1 MFSNGSLTN
10 RIYENDQAHCSAMR
24 NLLVGICV
32 LVPTTAAA
40 NVDYVARAGD
50 DSTSEHVTVVRSKY
64 SGSPLTTYVSYEK
77 GVIVDER
84 EDGFTAELTTG
95 SGYVPNWTF
104 VGLPRFALLTVSAAQ
119 FGVVVTT
126 LDCDL
131 EGFCDV
137 VSSEPAE
144 GVLQV
149 RWTPTGPTSW
159 SSGPSFATPAHA
171 VGVAFDGELDL
182 PGDLSASVW
191 Q

>member
-1 MFSNGSLTN
+1 
-10 RIYENDQAHCSAMR
+10 MR
-24 NLLVGICV
+24 NFLVALCL

-40 NVDYVARAGD
+40 GTNIDYVARAGD
-50 DSTSEHVTVVRSKY
+50 DSTAEHVTVVRSKY
-64 SGSPLTTYVSYEK
+64 GSSPLTTYVSYEK
-77 GVIVDER
+77 GAILEER
-84 EDGFTAELTTG
+84 EDGYLVELTTG

-104 VGLPRFALLTVSAAQ
+104 LGLPRFALLTVNAAQ

-144 GVLQV
+144 GLLQV
-149 RWTPTGPTSW
+149 QWTPTGPTTW

-171 VGVAFDGELDL
+171 SGVAFDGELDL

-191 Q
+191 H

>member
-1 MFSNGSLTN
+1 MGKTLVALF
-10 RIYENDQAHCSAMR
+10 
-24 NLLVGICV
+24 LLVPSV
-32 LVPTTAAA
+32 AAA
-40 NVDYVARAGD
+40 GVNIDYVARAGD

-64 SGSPLTTYVSYEK
+64 GSNPTTTYVSYEK
-77 GVIVDER
+77 GALLDER
-84 EDGFTAELTTG
+84 EDGFTVALTTG

-104 VGLPRFALLTVSAAQ
+104 IGLPRFALLTVDAAQ

-137 VSSEPAE
+137 VSSEPAQ
-144 GVLQV
+144 GLLQV
-149 RWTPTGPTSW
+149 RWTATGATTW

-182 PGDLSASVW
+182 PGDLSAQAW
-191 Q
+191 R

>member
-1 MFSNGSLTN
+1 MGKTL
-10 RIYENDQAHCSAMR
+10 AALC
-24 NLLVGICV
+24 LLV
-32 LVPTTAAA
+32 PSTAAA
-40 NVDYVARAGD
+40 GTNVDYVARAGD
-50 DSTSEHVTVVRSKY
+50 DSTAEHVTVVRSKY
-64 SGSPLTTYVSYEK
+64 GSSPTTTYVSYEK
-77 GVIVDER
+77 GAILDER
-84 EDGFTAELTTG
+84 EDGFTVALTTG

-104 VGLPRFALLTVSAAQ
+104 LGLPRFALLTVDAAAIE
-119 FGVVVTT
+119 VVVTT

-144 GVLQV
+144 GLLQV
-149 RWTPTGPTSW
+149 RWTATDATTW
-159 SSGPSFATPAHA
+159 SSGPSFSTPAHA

>member
-1 MFSNGSLTN
+1 MK
-10 RIYENDQAHCSAMR
+10 
-24 NLLVGICV
+24 NLGAV
-32 LVPTTAAA
+32 LVAIGLLAPASAAA
-40 NVDYVARAGD
+40 GVNVDYVARAGD

-64 SGSPLTTYVSYEK
+64 EGSALTTYVSYEK
-77 GVIVDER
+77 GAILEER
-84 EDGFTAELTTG
+84 EDGYLVALTTG
-95 SGYVPNWTF
+95 AGYVPNWTF
-104 VGLPRFALLTVSAAQ
+104 LGLPRYALLTVDAAQ
-119 FGVVVTT
+119 FGFVVTT

-144 GVLQV
+144 GLLQV
-149 RWTPTGPTSW
+149 QWTPTGPTTW

-171 VGVAFDGELDL
+171 TGVAFDGELDL

>member
-1 MFSNGSLTN
+1 
-10 RIYENDQAHCSAMR
+10 MR
-24 NLLVGICV
+24 KILVTVCLLAA
-32 LVPTTAAA
+32 TASTAAA
-40 NVDYVARAGD
+40 GVNIDYVARAGD
-50 DSTSEHVTVVRSKY
+50 DSTAEHVTVVRSKY
-64 SGSPLTTYVSYEK
+64 GSSPTTTYVSYEK
-77 GVIVDER
+77 GAILDAR
-84 EDGFTAELTTG
+84 EDGYTVELTTG

-104 VGLPRFALLTVSAAQ
+104 LGLPRFALLTVNASQ
-119 FGVVVTT
+119 FGVTVTT

-149 RWTPTGPTSW
+149 QWTPTGRTTF
-159 SSGPSFATPAHA
+159 GPGAAFATPAHA

>member
-1 MFSNGSLTN
+1 MVLCVLLP
-10 RIYENDQAHCSAMR
+10 ASAMADV
-24 NLLVGICV
+24 NI
-32 LVPTTAAA
+32 
-40 NVDYVARAGD
+40 DYVARAGD
-50 DSTSEHVTVVRSKY
+50 DSTAEHVTVVRSKY
-64 SGSPLTTYVSYEK
+64 GASPTTTYVSYEK
-77 GVIVDER
+77 GAILEER
-84 EDGFTAELTTG
+84 EDGYTVELTTG

-104 VGLPRFALLTVSAAQ
+104 LGLPRFALLTVGAAQ

-149 RWTPTGPTSW
+149 RWSPTGSTTW
-159 SSGPSFATPAHA
+159 SSGPSFSTPAHA

-191 Q
+191 R